1 MAIIQLKNIY
11 KQFSGEYILQKIS
24 FSIENGDKIGLVGLN
39 GAGKSTL
46 IRILLGMETHDQ
58 NEYNEFGEITKLP
71 DLKIGYLSKEYNFS
85 DEKNTVYEEMLSV
98 FHDEMELWKKI
109 QKCNMRLSVAEP
121 EELEGILLEL
131 EKLNTEYEAK
141 DAYTLEY
148 KIKQILTGLELGTEY
163 YDRIL
168 EKLSGGERARVSLA
182 KLLLQEPE
190 LLILDEPTNHLDLYS
205 IEWLEDFLKKY
216 NKAFLLVSHD
226 RYFLDNVC
234 NKMFELENK
243 KLYKYDGN
251 FSDFIIQKE
260 LILKGEMK
268 RYEKEQEKIK
278 KTEEYITRYKAG
290 IKSKQARGRQKIL
303 DRHERMDDPVFN
315 PGRMKLKF
323 EILSA
328 TGDNVLKI
336 KGIEKSYNGKKV
348 LNNINFDLYK
358 GDRVGIIGKNG
369 IGKSTLLK
377 IITGNEKQDKGTAEF
392 GSRVKVGYYDQ
403 NHQSLDYRNDIITE
417 LNTRLDFTEEY
428 LRSFAGGFLFTGEE
442 TSKKIENLS
451 GGEKVRVSFMKLIME
466 KPNFLI
472 LDEPTNHL
480 DIYSIEVLE
489 DSLEDYEG
497 TMLIVSHDRH
507 FLDSICNKIYYL
519 DENGLEIFNG
529 NYEDYK
535 ESIAGKNIKEDA
547 EKQEKKL
554 SYEEQKE
561 RSRQISRLRNSLAKL
576 EKNIEELE
584 QDREKLEDEY
594 DKAGKKNDVGLLME
608 IQEKIDALEDLEAEK
623 MDDWTRINLEIDE
636 IEENK

>member
-1 MAIIQLKNIY
+1 MAIIQLKNVN
-11 KQFSGEYILQKIS
+11 KQFSGEYILNKIS
-24 FSIENGDKIGLVGLN
+24 FSIENRDKIGLVGLN

-46 IRILLGMETHDQ
+46 IRILLGLETHDQ
-58 NEYNEFGEITKLP
+58 DEHNEFGEITKLP
-71 DLKIGYLSKEYNFS
+71 DLRIGYLSQEYNFS
-85 DEKNTVYEEMLSV
+85 DEKNTVYEEMLSI
-98 FHDEMELWKKI
+98 FHDEMELWRKI
-109 QKCNMRLSVAEP
+109 QKTNMRLSVAEP
-121 EELEGILLEL
+121 EELEGVLAEL

-163 YDRIL
+163 YDRTL

-303 DRHERMDDPVFN
+303 DRLERMDDPVFN